1 MFNFALLTYYQY
13 LFFEIM
19 SNTIDNYKKEVK
31 LIEAILARVNV
42 TQSKCVN
49 RIYEKAF
56 VLNLLGDQTFFEF
69 INWYVKK
76 CINIAI
82 VRLLHASRNYDFVK
96 IRFWNSVIT
105 VLTPLLGEHPT
116 FEIETMINELDDYDV
131 SNVQK
136 T

>member
-1 MFNFALLTYYQY
+1 
-13 LFFEIM
+13 M

-42 TQSKCVN
+42 TQSERVN
-49 RIYEKAF
+49 RIYENAF
-56 VLNLLGDQTFFEF
+56 VLNLLGDQTFFES
-69 INWYVKK
+69 INWYAKK
-76 CINIAI
+76 CINIAT
-82 VRLLHASRNYDFVK
+82 VRSLRASKNYDFVK
-96 IRFWNSVIT
+96 IRFWNSVII

-136 T
+136 A